1 MSHKI
6 IFIAGMPG
14 SGKSFVAD
22 ELVKQGFE
30 YMRFGQIVLDK
41 VMEAGLR
48 QKLVI
53 MQRLN
58 R

>member
-1 MSHKI
+1 
-6 IFIAGMPG
+6 MPG